1 MGQWWQ
7 ELFTDIQKVMLN
19 QEYNMKLYYTGS
31 DFYYKIKTLTVQ

>member
-19 QEYNMKLYYTGS
+19 QEHNMKLYYTGS
-31 DFYYKIKTLTVQ
+31 DFIKNKDFNG